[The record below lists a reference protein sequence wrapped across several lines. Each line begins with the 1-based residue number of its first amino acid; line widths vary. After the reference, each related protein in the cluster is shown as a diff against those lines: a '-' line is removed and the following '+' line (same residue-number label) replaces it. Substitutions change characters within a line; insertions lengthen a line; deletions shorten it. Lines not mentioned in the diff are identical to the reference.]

1 MVKRLDLISSENG
14 CILMM
19 CAYLQKCSHLV
30 HTNKRRN
37 KARGIARL
45 LQDVGSD
52 GKKVLNGDLDLGQ
65 HGSTFFCCKKTE
77 KDW

>member
-1 MVKRLDLISSENG
+1 M
-14 CILMM
+14 
-19 CAYLQKCSHLV
+19 

-52 GKKVLNGDLDLGQ
+52 GKEVLNGDSDLGSTVQ
-65 HGSTFFCCKKTE
+65 HFFAAKKQKKTR
-77 KDW
+77 KT

>member
-1 MVKRLDLISSENG
+1 
-14 CILMM
+14 MM
-19 CAYLQKCSHLV
+19 CAYLHKCSRLV

-52 GKKVLNGDLDLGQ
+52 GKKVLNGDLDLGSTVQ
-65 HGSTFFCCKKTE
+65 HFFAAKKQE
-77 KDW
+77 KTGKT